1 MVIRTIHDLNARRLV
16 LPPAQSSPSTDTE
29 RFSLADAGHLKLKL
43 QALDRAISSIRPDS
57 PSEDD
62 ITNIDDACKTNPSGG
77 SVYVAGS
84 ERFYLVV
91 KGLTGPRATADA
103 YAEAYKNVLQGRPYA
118 NKYKLSGWAG
128 PPPIFSEIRPLLR
141 DIDIA
146 CETNLESAFAILE
159 ERAKPFPFLRLPAE
173 LRLHTYSFL
182 LPPGPRIVLDPS
194 RQHVTRPRLNI
205 MRTNRQIHNEVRKLF
220 YGSRRMFIQVEPGL
234 MDKESAIKYGHGLK
248 CLHMSTTINPTIL
261 QLLKELEFQFRKD
274 PSGGCYPS
282 KSWMNPMGRIYYM
295 LKLERISITFTE
307 SEFYRLTAAGSTDPK
322 ALEESGQLRDSAM
335 ETTSPPGHD
344 GATGSALPYADSRLG
359 KLPTELLQSVVHHCS
374 HFRPPSIACISPEL
388 RALVERQLYR
398 DVVLGRYSVWA
409 SAPRDLWL
417 FYRTI
422 LSRPDLS
429 RKTENLDIK
438 VVDRM
443 MSIEV
448 PTLGVVPQG
457 AMFPSTIRAEIEEI
471 RIACALLFWQ
481 MTELKCLSLSIVRAD
496 EDDDGRP
503 RVVSKCLSKLISHF
517 DNRTAHLTT
526 FPGLQK
532 LRSLKFEGTEFHW
545 ILARSPHL
553 EEIVLTRA
561 SHILADG
568 ASSAINSAVKF
579 LTIPVQSA
587 VLNPDCSQYDALF
600 PFLAHFPHLETLRMP
615 FNDDDDTVAGTRS
628 NFNLARDDEGSYTIL
643 FQKLMSVAPVLTR
656 LELDASTHC
665 SEEDTSFL
673 DHVLPA
679 DGFLIFK
686 ALKHLLVPYQCL
698 FGRSEPQWAHIQQP
712 ADEMLPPTLET
723 LEVHFPELA
732 FLDWL
737 TTLSY
742 YRKQLP
748 VLEHIGIA
756 CSSWIGGSYV
766 DFAFTS
772 YPHPALD
779 ILSSLGID
787 WSIDVPQCCWR
798 QAWDDYDLRAW
809 DAVAWMDRTFGPS
822 YRGTVYNPTPG
833 DNSELD
839 PPSIIIG
846 EEAKSADTV
855 GVAPG
860 AVVADD
866 DDGDS
871 SVSQF
876 TAVELAI
883 LWEASTTLLY
893 E

>member
-1 MVIRTIHDLNARRLV
+1 MAGAASYITGQRAGQPPALPFASRVDGITTPPPLNTMVIRTIHDLNARQQIVRPT
-16 LPPAQSSPSTDTE
+16 LPKPSTDTE

-62 ITNIDDACKTNPSGG
+62 ITNIDDACQTNPSGG

-182 LPPGPRIVLDPS
+182 LPPGPRIVIDPS

-220 YGSRRMFIQVEPGL
+220 YGSRRMFIQVQPGL

-282 KSWMNPMGRIYYM
+282 ESWMNPMGRIYYM

-322 ALEESGQLRDSAM
+322 ALEVQRIQYE
-335 ETTSPPGHD
+335 
-344 GATGSALPYADSRLG
+344 
-359 KLPTELLQSVVHHCS
+359 KLERFARWFINQIPASVN
-374 HFRPPSIACISPEL
+374 L

-398 DVVLGRYSVWA
+398 DVVLGRYSVWV

-457 AMFPSTIRAEIEEI
+457 AMFPSIIRAEIEEI
-471 RIACALLFWQ
+471 HIACALLFWQ

-503 RVVSKCLSKLISHF
+503 RLISKCLSKLFSHF

-526 FPGLQK
+526 FLGLQK

-545 ILARSPHL
+545 ILAKSPHL

-568 ASSAINSAVKF
+568 ASSAVNTAVKSLKF
-579 LTIPVQSA
+579 PVQSA
-587 VLNPDCSQYDALF
+587 VLNPACGHYDALS
-600 PFLAHFPHLETLRMP
+600 PFLAHFPRLETLRLP
-615 FNDDDDTVAGTRS
+615 FNDADEGVAGPHS
-628 NFNLARDDEGSYTIL
+628 KFNLDRDDQGSYTVL

-673 DHVLPA
+673 DHVLPG

-723 LEVHFPELA
+723 LKVHFPELA

-742 YRKQLP
+742 YQKQLP
-748 VLEHIGIA
+748 VLEHIG
-756 CSSWIGGSYV
+756 
-766 DFAFTS
+766 
-772 YPHPALD
+772 
-779 ILSSLGID
+779 
-787 WSIDVPQCCWR
+787 
-798 QAWDDYDLRAW
+798 
-809 DAVAWMDRTFGPS
+809 
-822 YRGTVYNPTPG
+822 TVFNPTPG
-833 DNSELD
+833 DDSELD
-839 PPSIIIG
+839 LPPVVLKGQADSG
-846 EEAKSADTV
+846 SAVEVNPD
-855 GVAPG
+855 A
-860 AVVADD
+860 
-866 DDGDS
+866 
-871 SVSQF
+871 QY
-876 TAVELAI
+876 TAAELAI
-883 LWEASTTLLY
+883 LWEASTTVLH
-893 E
+893 EW

>member
-1 MVIRTIHDLNARRLV
+1 MAGAASYITGQRAGQPTALPFASRVDDITTPPPLNTMVIRTIHDLNARRLI
-16 LPPAQSSPSTDTE
+16 LPPAQPNPSTDTE

-57 PSEDD
+57 HSEDD
-62 ITNIDDACKTNPSGG
+62 ITNINDACKANPSGG

-103 YAEAYKNVLQGRPYA
+103 YAEAYKNVLRGRPYA
-118 NKYKLSGWAG
+118 NKYKLPGWAG
-128 PPPIFSEIRPLLR
+128 PTPTFSEIRPLLR

-159 ERAKPFPFLRLPAE
+159 ERVKPFPFLRLPAE

-182 LPPGPRIVLDPS
+182 LPPGPRILLDHS

-234 MDKESAIKYGHGLK
+234 MDKESAIKHGHGLK

-282 KSWMNPMGRIYYM
+282 ESWMNPMGRIYYM

-344 GATGSALPYADSRLG
+344 EATGSALPYADSRLG
-359 KLPTELLQSVVHHCS
+359 KLPTELLQSVVHHCLP
-374 HFRPPSIACISPEL
+374 FQLPSIACISPEL

-398 DVVLGRYSVWA
+398 DVVLGRYSVWV
-409 SAPRDLWL
+409 SAPQDLWL

-457 AMFPSTIRAEIEEI
+457 AMFPSTIRAEIEET

-481 MTELKCLSLSIVRAD
+481 LTELDFLSLSIVHAD

-503 RVVSKCLSKLISHF
+503 RLVPKCLSKLISHF

-545 ILARSPHL
+545 VLAKSPNL

-568 ASSAINSAVKF
+568 DSSAINTAVKS
-579 LTIPVQSA
+579 LTFPVQSA
-587 VLNPDCSQYDALF
+587 VLNPACSHYDALS
-600 PFLAHFPHLETLRMP
+600 PFLAHFPRLDTLRMP
-615 FNDDDDTVAGTRS
+615 FNDADEGVAGPRS
-628 NFNLARDDEGSYTIL
+628 HFNLDRDDQGSYTAL

-673 DHVLPA
+673 DHVLPG

-698 FGRSEPQWAHIQQP
+698 FGRGEPQWAHIQQP

-723 LEVHFPELA
+723 LKDHFPELA
-732 FLDWL
+732 FVDWL

-756 CSSWIGGSYV
+756 CSSWVGGSYV

-779 ILSSLGID
+779 VLSSMGIE
-787 WSIDVPQCCWR
+787 WSIHIPQCCWR
-798 QAWDDYDLRAW
+798 PTWDDYDLRAS

-822 YRGTVYNPTPG
+822 YRG
-833 DNSELD
+833 ELWIRW
-839 PPSIIIG
+839 SWG
-846 EEAKSADTV
+846 
-855 GVAPG
+855 GFG
-860 AVVADD
+860 
-866 DDGDS
+866 
-871 SVSQF
+871 
-876 TAVELAI
+876 
-883 LWEASTTLLY
+883 
-893 E
+893 

>member
-1 MVIRTIHDLNARRLV
+1 MAGAASYITGQRAGQPTALPFASRVDGITTPPPLNTMVIRTIHDLNARQQIV
-16 LPPAQSSPSTDTE
+16 LPTLPKPSTDTE

-62 ITNIDDACKTNPSGG
+62 ITNIDDACQTNPSGG

-182 LPPGPRIVLDPS
+182 LPPGPRIVIDPS
-194 RQHVTRPRLNI
+194 RQHITRPRLNI

-220 YGSRRMFIQVEPGL
+220 YGSRRIFIQVQPGL
-234 MDKESAIKYGHGLK
+234 MDKESAIRYGHGLK

-295 LKLERISITFTE
+295 LKLERISITFAE

-322 ALEESGQLRDSAM
+322 ALEVQRIQYE
-335 ETTSPPGHD
+335 
-344 GATGSALPYADSRLG
+344 
-359 KLPTELLQSVVHHCS
+359 KLERFARWFINQIPASVN
-374 HFRPPSIACISPEL
+374 L

-398 DVVLGRYSVWA
+398 DVVLGRYSVWV

-457 AMFPSTIRAEIEEI
+457 AMFPSIIRAEIEEI
-471 RIACALLFWQ
+471 HIACALLFWQ

-503 RVVSKCLSKLISHF
+503 RLISKCLSKLFSHF
-517 DNRTAHLTT
+517 DNRTAHLST
-526 FPGLQK
+526 FLGLQK

-545 ILARSPHL
+545 ILAKSPHL

-568 ASSAINSAVKF
+568 ASSAVNTAVKSLKF
-579 LTIPVQSA
+579 PVQSA
-587 VLNPDCSQYDALF
+587 VLNPACGHYDALS
-600 PFLAHFPHLETLRMP
+600 PFLAHFPRLETLRLP
-615 FNDDDDTVAGTRS
+615 FNDADEGVAGPHS
-628 NFNLARDDEGSYTIL
+628 KFNLDRDDQGSYTVL

-656 LELDASTHC
+656 LELDASIHC

-673 DHVLPA
+673 DHVLPG
-679 DGFLIFK
+679 DGFLMFK

-698 FGRSEPQWAHIQQP
+698 FGRGEPQWAHIQQP

-723 LEVHFPELA
+723 LKVHFPELA

-737 TTLSY
+737 TILSY

-748 VLEHIGIA
+748 VLERVGIA

-798 QAWDDYDLRAW
+798 PTWDDYDLRAW

-822 YRGTVYNPTPG
+822 YRG
-833 DNSELD
+833 ELWMRR
-839 PPSIIIG
+839 SWYG
-846 EEAKSADTV
+846 S
-855 GVAPG
+855 G
-860 AVVADD
+860 
-866 DDGDS
+866 
-871 SVSQF
+871 
-876 TAVELAI
+876 
-883 LWEASTTLLY
+883 
-893 E
+893 